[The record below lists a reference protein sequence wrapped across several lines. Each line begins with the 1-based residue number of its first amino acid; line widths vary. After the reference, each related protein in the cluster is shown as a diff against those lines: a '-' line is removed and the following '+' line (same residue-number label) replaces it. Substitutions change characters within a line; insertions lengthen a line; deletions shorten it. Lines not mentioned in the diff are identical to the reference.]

1 MSLDQIIR
9 FFLIGPFPNGL
20 LGGLAI
26 NVILA
31 VLTMTSGFFIG
42 LLLALSRTQLGRS
55 VPGKITKGACAAF
68 VEVIRA
74 MPLVLILFWIY
85 FLVPVFAGKQLPIFF
100 SAFLAITLYSAA
112 NQAEIFRSG
121 IVNVDKGQ
129 WQVAASTGLSKF
141 QTIRYV
147 IVPQVVHKM
156 MPSFV
161 SFFIS
166 MFKDTSIATT
176 IGLIDLTRA
185 GLMLSQKYPSQLFFS
200 YFLMALMFFV
210 ICFALSRYA
219 KRLEVKQQQKYGR

>member
-1 MSLDQIIR
+1 MSMQQILK

-20 LGGLAI
+20 LGGLTI
-26 NVILA
+26 NALLA
-31 VLTMTSGFFIG
+31 VVTMASGFILG
-42 LLLALSRTQLGRS
+42 LLLALARTQLGRG
-55 VPGKITKGACAAF
+55 PAGKVAKGASVAF
-68 VEVIRA
+68 VELIRA

-85 FLVPVFAGKQLPIFF
+85 FLVPLVAGKQMPIFF

-121 IVNVDKGQ
+121 ILNVDRGQ
-129 WQVAASTGLSKF
+129 WQAAACTGLSKV
-141 QTIRYV
+141 QTIRHV

-176 IGLIDLTRA
+176 IGLVDLTAA
-185 GLMLSQKYPSQLFFS
+185 GLMLSQRYPSQLFFS

-219 KRLEVKQQQKYGR
+219 KRLEVRQQARYAH